1 MIKLTDEY
9 YIEADDSPPRYALC
23 ETGGKVIS
31 YHATLEG
38 AVGWLPNVIGAKKL
52 KEISCLSLDDALA
65 QIIELRQEIIN
76 VVKENCI

>member
-23 ETGGKVIS
+23 EAGGKVIS

-65 QIIELRQEIIN
+65 QIIELRQELIN
-76 VVKENCI
+76 VVKENCV